1 MKRFLKYTLIAV
13 LFIVLSAGSG
23 FYYVFHSLNKQD
35 SNNNGSNN
43 MTNTDEFIKGGR
55 LNILLLGLDAGT
67 IGASEEHNRHRSDT
81 MMVFSIDRDK
91 KDIKVLSIPRDT
103 RVKIPGV
110 GVEKINAAMAFGG
123 PDLAVKTVKDFLG
136 IPIHNYVVVNYKG
149 FKEIV
154 DALGGVEMNIEKPM
168 KYDDKA
174 GNLHIDLK
182 PGLQVLDGEK
192 AEQFVRYRH
201 YPGGDLDRVKA
212 QQKFIE
218 AVGKTVLKPST
229 LLKLPKIIS
238 TVQENVETDLGPLEI
253 ASLANFARQVGTDN
267 IETFMLPGEGKYI
280 SGVSYFIPYQSQMND
295 MIDQIFFDGGYAK
308 VAVLNGNGSSG
319 IASKI
324 ARELEQKGF
333 KVVRVANAD
342 SFDYE
347 TTTILYPKEK
357 KDDAQKI
364 AEIFTNAK
372 LKEENQLQAGLTTVI
387 IGKDMN

>member
-1 MKRFLKYTLIAV
+1 MKKFFKYTLIAV
-13 LFIVLSAGSG
+13 LFIVLSVGSG
-23 FYYVFHSLNKQD
+23 FYYVFHSLNKPNPGNPN
-35 SNNNGSNN
+35 SGNL
-43 MTNTDEFIKGGR
+43 TNTDEFVKGGR

-154 DALGGVEMNIEKPM
+154 DALGGVEINIEKPM
-168 KYDDKA
+168 KYDDNA

-182 PGLQVLDGEK
+182 PGLQVLNGDK
-192 AEQFVRYRH
+192 AEQFVRFRH

-218 AVGKTVLKPST
+218 AVGKTILKPST
-229 LLKLPKIIS
+229 LLKLPKIIN
-238 TVQENVETDLGPLEI
+238 TVQENVETDIGPLEI
-253 ASLANFARQVGTDN
+253 AGLANFARQVGTDN
-267 IETFMLPGEGKYI
+267 IKTFILPGEGKYI
-280 SGVSYFIPYQSQMND
+280 SGVSYFIPFQSQMND
-295 MIDQIFFDGGYAK
+295 MIDQIFFDGGYSK

-319 IASKI
+319 VASKI

-347 TTTILYPKEK
+347 TTTIIYPKEK
-357 KDDAQKI
+357 KDDAEKI
-364 AEIFTNAK
+364 AKIFTNAEM
-372 LKEENQLQAGLTTVI
+372 KEEPQLQAGLTTVI
-387 IGKDMN
+387 VGKDIN

>member
-1 MKRFLKYTLIAV
+1 MKKFFKYTLIAV
-13 LFIVLSAGSG
+13 LFIVLSVGSG
-23 FYYVFHSLNKQD
+23 FYYVFHSLNKPNPGNPN
-35 SNNNGSNN
+35 SGNL
-43 MTNTDEFIKGGR
+43 TNTDEFVKGGR

-154 DALGGVEMNIEKPM
+154 DALGGVEINIEKPM
-168 KYDDKA
+168 KYDDNA

-182 PGLQVLDGEK
+182 PGLQVLNGDK
-192 AEQFVRYRH
+192 AEQFVRFRH

-218 AVGKTVLKPST
+218 AVGKTILKPST
-229 LLKLPKIIS
+229 LLKLPKIIN
-238 TVQENVETDLGPLEI
+238 TVQENVETDIGPLEV
-253 ASLANFARQVGTDN
+253 AGLANFARQVGTDN
-267 IETFMLPGEGKYI
+267 IKTFILPGEGKYI
-280 SGVSYFIPYQSQMND
+280 SGVSYFIPFQSQMND
-295 MIDQIFFDGGYAK
+295 MVDQIFFDGGYSK

-319 IASKI
+319 VASKI

-347 TTTILYPKEK
+347 TTTIIYPKEK
-357 KDDAQKI
+357 KDDAEKI
-364 AEIFTNAK
+364 ARIFTNAEM
-372 LKEENQLQAGLTTVI
+372 KEEPQLQAGLTTVI
-387 IGKDMN
+387 VGKDIN

>member
-1 MKRFLKYTLIAV
+1 MKKFFKYTLIAV
-13 LFIVLSAGSG
+13 LFIVLSVGSG
-23 FYYVFHSLNKQD
+23 FYYVFHSLNKPNPGNPNS
-35 SNNNGSNN
+35 SNL
-43 MTNTDEFIKGGR
+43 TNTDEFVKGGR

-154 DALGGVEMNIEKPM
+154 DALGGVEINIEKPM
-168 KYDDKA
+168 KYDDNA

-182 PGLQVLDGEK
+182 PGLQVLNGDK
-192 AEQFVRYRH
+192 AEQFVRFRH

-218 AVGKTVLKPST
+218 AVGKTILKPST
-229 LLKLPKIIS
+229 LLKLPKIIN
-238 TVQENVETDLGPLEI
+238 TVQENVETDIGPLEV
-253 ASLANFARQVGTDN
+253 AGLANFARQVGTDN
-267 IETFMLPGEGKYI
+267 IKTFILPGEGKYI
-280 SGVSYFIPYQSQMND
+280 SGVSYFIPFQSQMND
-295 MIDQIFFDGGYAK
+295 MIDQIFFDGGYSK

-319 IASKI
+319 VASKI

-347 TTTILYPKEK
+347 TTTIIYPKEK
-357 KDDAQKI
+357 KDDAEKI
-364 AEIFTNAK
+364 ARIFTNAEM
-372 LKEENQLQAGLTTVI
+372 KEEPQLQAGLTTVI
-387 IGKDMN
+387 VGKDIN

>member
-1 MKRFLKYTLIAV
+1 MKKFFKYTLIAV
-13 LFIVLSAGSG
+13 LFIVLSVGSG
-23 FYYVFHSLNKQD
+23 FYYVFHSLNKPNPGNPN
-35 SNNNGSNN
+35 SGNL
-43 MTNTDEFIKGGR
+43 TNTDEFVKGGR

-154 DALGGVEMNIEKPM
+154 DALGGVEINIEKPM
-168 KYDDKA
+168 KYDDNA

-182 PGLQVLDGEK
+182 PGLQVLNGDK
-192 AEQFVRYRH
+192 AEQFVRFRH

-218 AVGKTVLKPST
+218 AVGKTILKPST
-229 LLKLPKIIS
+229 LLKLPKIIN
-238 TVQENVETDLGPLEI
+238 TVQENVETDIGPLEI
-253 ASLANFARQVGTDN
+253 AGLANFARQVGTDN
-267 IETFMLPGEGKYI
+267 IKTFILPGEGKYI
-280 SGVSYFIPYQSQMND
+280 SGVSYFIPFQSQMND
-295 MIDQIFFDGGYAK
+295 MVDQIFFDGGYSK

-319 IASKI
+319 VASKI

-347 TTTILYPKEK
+347 TTTIIYPKEK
-357 KDDAQKI
+357 KDDAEKI
-364 AEIFTNAK
+364 ARIFTNAEM
-372 LKEENQLQAGLTTVI
+372 KEEPQLQAGLTTVI
-387 IGKDMN
+387 VGKDIN

>member
-1 MKRFLKYTLIAV
+1 MKKFFKYTLIAV
-13 LFIVLSAGSG
+13 LFIVLSVGSG
-23 FYYVFHSLNKQD
+23 FYYVFHSLNKPNPGNPN
-35 SNNNGSNN
+35 SGNL
-43 MTNTDEFIKGGR
+43 TNTDEFVKGGR

-154 DALGGVEMNIEKPM
+154 DALGGVEINIEKPM
-168 KYDDKA
+168 KYDDNA

-182 PGLQVLDGEK
+182 PGLQVLNGDK
-192 AEQFVRYRH
+192 AEQFVRFRH

-218 AVGKTVLKPST
+218 AVGKTILKPST
-229 LLKLPKIIS
+229 LLKLPKIIN
-238 TVQENVETDLGPLEI
+238 TVQENVETDIGPLEI
-253 ASLANFARQVGTDN
+253 AGLANFARQVGTDN
-267 IETFMLPGEGKYI
+267 IKTFILPGEGKYI
-280 SGVSYFIPYQSQMND
+280 SGVSYFIPFQSQMND
-295 MIDQIFFDGGYAK
+295 MIDQIFFDGGYSK

-319 IASKI
+319 VASKI

-347 TTTILYPKEK
+347 TTTIIYPKEK
-357 KDDAQKI
+357 KDDAEKI
-364 AEIFTNAK
+364 ARIFTNAEM
-372 LKEENQLQAGLTTVI
+372 KEEPQLQAGLTTVI
-387 IGKDMN
+387 VGKDIN

>member
-1 MKRFLKYTLIAV
+1 MKKFFKYTLIAV
-13 LFIVLSAGSG
+13 LFIVLSVGSG
-23 FYYVFHSLNKQD
+23 FYYVFHSLNKPNPGNPN
-35 SNNNGSNN
+35 SGNL
-43 MTNTDEFIKGGR
+43 TNTDEFVKGGR

-154 DALGGVEMNIEKPM
+154 DALGGVEINIEKPM
-168 KYDDKA
+168 KYDDNA

-182 PGLQVLDGEK
+182 PGLQVLNGDK
-192 AEQFVRYRH
+192 AEQFVRFRH

-218 AVGKTVLKPST
+218 AVGKTILKPST
-229 LLKLPKIIS
+229 LLKLPKIIN
-238 TVQENVETDLGPLEI
+238 TVQENVETDIGPLEV
-253 ASLANFARQVGTDN
+253 AGLANFARQVGTDN
-267 IETFMLPGEGKYI
+267 IKTFILPGEGKYI
-280 SGVSYFIPYQSQMND
+280 SGVSYFIPFQSQMND
-295 MIDQIFFDGGYAK
+295 MIDQIFFDGGYSK

-319 IASKI
+319 VASKI

-347 TTTILYPKEK
+347 TTTIIYPKEK
-357 KDDAQKI
+357 KDDAEKI
-364 AEIFTNAK
+364 ARIFTNAEM
-372 LKEENQLQAGLTTVI
+372 KEEPQLQAGLTTVI
-387 IGKDMN
+387 VGKDIN